1 MVEMKI
7 SFVRDLS
14 GIFLQSARLGI
25 WFLHT
30 TDTLKGQIELNLIPG
45 ERAHLPGAG

>member
-1 MVEMKI
+1 MKKSLDRGLPGI
-7 SFVRDLS
+7 LS
-14 GIFLQSARLGI
+14 PFTRLVI

-30 TDTLKGQIELNLIPG
+30 TDTLKGPIELNFILG